1 MRGRI
6 PVKLTFS
13 PLLVCLLLTNFC
25 AGVVHAE
32 ISEKDTVKTLESFF
46 SALSVENYG
55 NGDLENIVTDD
66 FVIFEMGQR
75 FTLPQFKE
83 FLAAAN
89 YTDWVSTNWI
99 LSNHTVTSGQ
109 ETAHIFYQ
117 NDGVFIFPST
127 GDPEKLSKQQNKWL
141 ESALVVKEGEILKL
155 KFLQSEN
162 VTRVETNLYD
172 VD

>member
-1 MRGRI
+1 MRL
-6 PVKLTFS
+6 PFS
-13 PLLVCLLLTNFC
+13 QLFVCLLLTNFW
-25 AGVVHAE
+25 AVVAHAE
-32 ISEKDTVKTLESFF
+32 ISEKDTITTLESFF

-83 FLAAAN
+83 FLASAN
-89 YTDWVSTNWI
+89 YTDWVSTHWV

-109 ETAHIFYQ
+109 ESAHIFYQ

-127 GDPEKLSKQQNKWL
+127 GDPEKLSKQQNMWL

-162 VTRVETNLYD
+162 VTRVETNLD
-172 VD
+172 DAD